1 MYEQFI
7 LIFIILTNNQNFYS
21 KSQGWMR
28 SCSMNNLLLINL
40 HVNALFNILKI
51 IMILIY
57 ENFYAVER
65 YGLSPMFIQ
74 SLLIGKQIV
83 TDVN

>member
-1 MYEQFI
+1 
-7 LIFIILTNNQNFYS
+7 
-21 KSQGWMR
+21 
-28 SCSMNNLLLINL
+28 
-40 HVNALFNILKI
+40 
-51 IMILIY
+51 MILIY